1 MTFFFSSK
9 KNETVPNFTSIL
21 DYMKYKKIIELLP
34 AYTLFIFLL
43 SSNSA
48 CSNGQAS
55 NKQTEDTV
63 TDTITTFVYPEVP
76 TMLNTP
82 ELRADYLARHY
93 WKHVNFADTNYIH
106 HPEVTEQ
113 AWVNFIDIL
122 QLVPAQTRDIALK
135 TLFTQAE
142 KEKKCY
148 TYLTSLADKYLYDP
162 NSPMRNE
169 ELYISVLDAMLQ
181 SPVMDN
187 TEKIRPKARRE
198 LAQKNRI
205 GTKALDFV

>member
-1 MTFFFSSK
+1 MITCTIFLLILRNTLLLETQILKIIYWIEKNAPFLFLK

-21 DYMKYKKIIELLP
+21 DNMKYKKIIELLP

-48 CSNGQAS
+48 CSNGQAN
-55 NKQTEDTV
+55 NKQTEDAV

-93 WKHVNFADTNYIH
+93 WEHVNFADTNYIH

-135 TLFTQAE
+135 TLFTLIPQH
-142 KEKKCY
+142 Y
-148 TYLTSLADKYLYDP
+148 Y
-162 NSPMRNE
+162 
-169 ELYISVLDAMLQ
+169 
-181 SPVMDN
+181 
-187 TEKIRPKARRE
+187 KIFF
-198 LAQKNRI
+198 LS
-205 GTKALDFV
+205 T

>member
-1 MTFFFSSK
+1 
-9 KNETVPNFTSIL
+9 
-21 DYMKYKKIIELLP
+21 MKYKKIIELLP

-48 CSNGQAS
+48 CSNGQAN
-55 NKQTEDTV
+55 NKQTEDAV

-93 WKHVNFADTNYIH
+93 WEHVNFADTNYIH

-122 QLVPAQTRDIALK
+122 QLIIRKTKCFDFLK
-135 TLFTQAE
+135 RSVYFPKRNVLFFTSPTLFSTTN
-142 KEKKCY
+142 Y
-148 TYLTSLADKYLYDP
+148 
-162 NSPMRNE
+162 R
-169 ELYISVLDAMLQ
+169 
-181 SPVMDN
+181 
-187 TEKIRPKARRE
+187 
-198 LAQKNRI
+198 
-205 GTKALDFV
+205 

>member
-1 MTFFFSSK
+1 
-9 KNETVPNFTSIL
+9 
-21 DYMKYKKIIELLP
+21 MKYKKIIELLP
-34 AYTLFIFLL
+34 TYTLFIFLL

-48 CSNGQAS
+48 CSNGQAN
-55 NKQTEDTV
+55 NKQTEDAV

-93 WKHVNFADTNYIH
+93 WEHVNFADTNYIH

-122 QLVPAQTRDIALK
+122 QLVPAQTRNIALK

-148 TYLTSLADKYLYDP
+148 TYLASLADKYLYDP

-187 TEKIRPKARRE
+187 TEKYVPKPDASWHKKIE
-198 LAQKNRI
+198 
-205 GTKALDFV
+205 

>member
-1 MTFFFSSK
+1 
-9 KNETVPNFTSIL
+9 
-21 DYMKYKKIIELLP
+21 MKYKKIIELLP

-48 CSNGQAS
+48 CSNGQAN

-93 WKHVNFADTNYIH
+93 WEHVNFADTNYIH

-142 KEKKCY
+142 KRKV
-148 TYLTSLADKYLYDP
+148 
-162 NSPMRNE
+162 
-169 ELYISVLDAMLQ
+169 LYISDFSCRQVPVRSQLTDA
-181 SPVMDN
+181 
-187 TEKIRPKARRE
+187 
-198 LAQKNRI
+198 
-205 GTKALDFV
+205 

>member
-82 ELRADYLARHY
+82 
-93 WKHVNFADTNYIH
+93 
-106 HPEVTEQ
+106 
-113 AWVNFIDIL
+113 
-122 QLVPAQTRDIALK
+122 
-135 TLFTQAE
+135 
-142 KEKKCY
+142 
-148 TYLTSLADKYLYDP
+148 
-162 NSPMRNE
+162 
-169 ELYISVLDAMLQ
+169 
-181 SPVMDN
+181 
-187 TEKIRPKARRE
+187 
-198 LAQKNRI
+198 
-205 GTKALDFV
+205 